1 MGLITLEALD
11 EGRVLAADVH
21 DINGRLLLSQGQVL
35 GANHLRVLKIW
46 GITEV
51 EVSGD
56 AEEALAAETALDPDQ
71 LAAAEA
77 AVAAMFDQ
85 LDLTHET
92 MAFIYEC
99 AINDRCANGRSPA
112 SLGLGKSAP
121 TVMPKIGWKDI
132 QAKIDR
138 NGIKL
143 PEAPTIVLKL
153 NHVIADP
160 QASADDVAQIVGT
173 SPSLTALIL
182 RIVNSAAF
190 GLPTRVDRI
199 SRAVTLLGT
208 REISALAMGVSV
220 MKAFMDISRDLIDM
234 EAFLRHSLACATIS
248 RYLAALSN
256 SSQTEQLFIAGLLHD
271 IGKLIL
277 LKYFPQEIKALF
289 QITWANNYRGPF
301 YAVEKAAIGRT
312 HAQLAGQLLKKWQFP
327 IPLQHMVRHHH
338 TPSKSQCP
346 AETVLVQMADLIVNA
361 VGLGSSGERVIPG
374 FDTAAWG
381 QVEVTKTNLKM
392 AIRQAEQQLRAMD
405 AILSVEGRA

>member
-1 MGLITLEALD
+1 MGLMTLEALD

-35 GANHLRVLKIW
+35 GANHLRILKIW

-51 EVSGD
+51 EVAGD
-56 AEEALAAETALDPDQ
+56 TDAATASHTADSEQ
-71 LAAAEA
+71 VAAAKA
-77 AVAAMFDQ
+77 AVAVIFDQ
-85 LDLTHET
+85 LDLTHP
-92 MAFIYEC
+92 AIGFIYEC
-99 AINDRCANGRSPA
+99 AIRDRSANGRLPVSQ
-112 SLGLGKSAP
+112 GIEKSAP
-121 TVMPKIGWKDI
+121 TATPKIGLKEI
-132 QAKIDR
+132 QTKIDR
-138 NGIKL
+138 NGIRL

-153 NHVIADP
+153 NQVIADP
-160 QASADDVAQIVGT
+160 HASADDVAQIVGA

-190 GLPTRVDRI
+190 GLPTRVDRV
-199 SRAVTLLGT
+199 SRAVALLGT
-208 REISALAMGVSV
+208 REISALATGVSV
-220 MKAFMDISRDLIDM
+220 MKAFMDIPRGLIDM

-289 QITWANNYRGPF
+289 QLTWTNNYRGPF
-301 YAVEKAAIGRT
+301 YTVEKATIGRT
-312 HAQLAGQLLKKWQFP
+312 HAQLAGQLLKKWKFP
-327 IPLQHMVRHHH
+327 TPLQHMVLHHH
-338 TPSKSQCP
+338 SPSKSQCP

-374 FDTAAWG
+374 FDAAVWEQAG
-381 QVEVTKTNLKM
+381 IAKTSLKM
-392 AIRQAEQQLRAMD
+392 AIRQAEQQLRAME
-405 AILSVEGRA
+405 AILSMEGRR